1 MSMIRRTVL
10 AGVLLVAGAAAAAD
24 AFKWTLP
31 VYLAEGL
38 KVTMET
44 KASADLMKRAAVQ
57 CIDDACKQSVAKC
70 SADLANCTLIPP
82 REAVRENENENN

>member
-1 MSMIRRTVL
+1 MSMIKYAVL
-10 AGVLLVAGAAAAAD
+10 AAVVMTAGAAGAAD
-24 AFKWTLP
+24 KFSWTLP

-38 KVTMET
+38 KVNMET
-44 KASADLMKRAAVQ
+44 KATADLMKRATVQ

-70 SADLANCTLIPP
+70 SADLANCTLVPP